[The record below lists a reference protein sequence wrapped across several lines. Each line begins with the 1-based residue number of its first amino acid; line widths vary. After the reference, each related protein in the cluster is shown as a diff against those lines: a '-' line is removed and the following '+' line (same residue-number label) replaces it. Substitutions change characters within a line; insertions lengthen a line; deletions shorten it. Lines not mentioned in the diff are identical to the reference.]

1 MHTDRTRYEIR
12 TRIVSVPN
20 MIKTYLISGGSQVG
34 VEVISKFISER
45 IQVSVKDNNFLLVR
59 NMRRLIVDIAYLKR
73 TLLATKYYE

>member
-1 MHTDRTRYEIR
+1 
-12 TRIVSVPN
+12 

-45 IQVSVKDNNFLLVR
+45 IQASVKVNNFLLAR
-59 NMRRLIVDIAYLKR
+59 NTRRLIVDIAYLKR

>member
-1 MHTDRTRYEIR
+1 MHTDKTRYEIR

-45 IQVSVKDNNFLLVR
+45 IQVSVKDNNFLLAT
-59 NMRRLIVDIAYLKR
+59 NMRCLIVDIAYLKR
-73 TLLATKYYE
+73 TLLVMSK